1 MIKKK
6 QTAGES
12 RMTRAKQAL
21 ASAQGER
28 DHGGIVHHQKNGRLF
43 LCFWDIALD
52 NLPEGTISHRR
63 ITREDA
69 RSRVEH
75 ARQEGRLL
83 CVSNED
89 LLAPYRKRE
98 TQSHKEL
105 CAMLS
110 EHFAIPLSL
119 KDFVTAMDHEGEPLY
134 STAPLQCVQVQG
146 KDRLLVVTCGYTIST
161 ARGKSLLHSQIAPE
175 TVEFHL
181 IEAA

>member
-12 RMTRAKQAL
+12 RMTGAKQAL

-28 DHGGIVHHQKNGRLF
+28 DHGGVVHHQKNGRLF
-43 LCFWDIALD
+43 LCFWDIELD

-63 ITREDA
+63 ITKEDA

-146 KDRLLVVTCGYTIST
+146 KDRLLVVTCAYTMSP
-161 ARGKSLLHSQIAPE
+161 ARGKSLLNSQIAPE

-181 IEAA
+181 IEVA